1 MRNVKNQLEGTNT
14 IQPEHIA
21 LSHQQTEEAV
31 TLFKHY
37 DIDGNGSITKEEL
50 KKIMSSFEQPLDE
63 AEINLYFSQFDL
75 NESNGIDFH
84 EFLGVIKYWL
94 ANEMNRLAESEVL
107 GSSFELDELQVIVR
121 YFSIFLFNKEQV
133 LQKVGDTVDSVSIII
148 SGVAVAEKDQT
159 RQLLTE
165 GSIFGAT
172 HGVKLSA
179 YDTTVTAETNGI
191 VLSISID
198 QIAELVAKHPLI
210 TLKLNQ
216 SLDYKLTSMITKFT
230 SSGQR

>member
-1 MRNVKNQLEGTNT
+1 MKHQVATNT

-31 TLFKHY
+31 ALFKHY

-50 KKIMSSFEQPLDE
+50 KKIMGSFEQPLTDRD
-63 AEINLYFSQFDL
+63 ISSYFERFDL

-94 ANEMNRLAESEVL
+94 ANEVNRLAESDVL
-107 GSSFELDELQVIVR
+107 GSSFELDELRIIVR
-121 YFSIFLFNKEQV
+121 YFSIFLFSKDQV
-133 LQKVGDTVDSVSIII
+133 LQQAGDPVDSVSIIV
-148 SGVAVAEKDQT
+148 SGVAVAEQGKT

-165 GSIFGAT
+165 GSVFGAT
-172 HGVKLSA
+172 RGVKLSS
-179 YDTTVTAETNGI
+179 YDTKVTAETNGI
-191 VLSISID
+191 VLKISID

-230 SSGQR
+230 AGTQR

>member
-1 MRNVKNQLEGTNT
+1 MRHVRNQIEATNT

-31 TLFKHY
+31 ALFKHY

-50 KKIMSSFEQPLDE
+50 KKIMGSFEQPLSE
-63 AEINLYFSQFDL
+63 AEINTYFAKFDL

-94 ANEMNRLAESEVL
+94 ASEVNRLAESDVL
-107 GSSFELDELQVIVR
+107 GSSFEVDELRVIVR
-121 YFSIFLFNKEQV
+121 YFSISLFGKNQV
-133 LQKVGDTVDSVSIII
+133 LQQDGDPVDSVSVIV
-148 SGVAVAEKDQT
+148 SGVAVAEQGKT

-165 GSIFGAT
+165 GSVFGAT
-172 HGVKLSA
+172 HGVKLPS
-179 YDTTVTAETNGI
+179 YDTKVTAETNGI
-191 VLSISID
+191 ALRISID
-198 QIAELVAKHPLI
+198 QIAELVAKYPLI

-216 SLDYKLTSMITKFT
+216 SLDYKLTSMITKLT
-230 SSGQR
+230 SSSSR

>member
-1 MRNVKNQLEGTNT
+1 MKNIKNQLEAVSA

-50 KKIMSSFEQPLDE
+50 KKIMGSFEQPLNE
-63 AEINLYFSQFDL
+63 EEIDSYFTKFDL

-84 EFLGVIKYWL
+84 EFLGIIKCWL
-94 ANEMNRLAESEVL
+94 ANEMNRLAKSEVL
-107 GSSFELDELQVIVR
+107 GSSFELDELRVIVR
-121 YFSIFLFNKEQV
+121 YFSIFLFSKNQI
-133 LQKVGDTVDSVSIII
+133 LQNSGAPVDSVSIIV
-148 SGVAVAEKDQT
+148 SGVAVAEKG
-159 RQLLTE
+159 RNRELLTE

-172 HGVKLSA
+172 HGVKLSS
-179 YDTTVTAETNGI
+179 YDTKVVAETNGI
-191 VLSISID
+191 VLRISVD
-198 QIAELVAKHPLI
+198 QISELVAKHPLI

-216 SLDYKLTSMITKFT
+216 SLDYKLTSMIAKLT
-230 SSGQR
+230 R

>member
-1 MRNVKNQLEGTNT
+1 MKHQVATNT

-31 TLFKHY
+31 SLFKHY
-37 DIDGNGSITKEEL
+37 DIDGNGSITQEEL
-50 KKIMSSFEQPLDE
+50 KKIMGSFEQPLTDE
-63 AEINLYFSQFDL
+63 DISSYFSRFDL

-94 ANEMNRLAESEVL
+94 ASEVNRLAESDVL
-107 GSSFELDELQVIVR
+107 GSSFELDELRTIVR
-121 YFSIFLFNKEQV
+121 YFSIFLFSKDQV
-133 LQKVGDTVDSVSIII
+133 LQTAGDPVDSVSIII
-148 SGVAVAEKDQT
+148 SGVAVAEQGKT

-165 GSIFGAT
+165 SGVFGAT
-172 HGVKLSA
+172 RGVKLSS
-179 YDTTVTAETNGI
+179 YDTKVTAETNGI
-191 VLSISID
+191 MLRISID
-198 QIAELVAKHPLI
+198 QIAELVAKYPLI

-230 SSGQR
+230 TSSSR

>member
-1 MRNVKNQLEGTNT
+1 MKNQVEVVNA

-31 TLFKHY
+31 ALFKHY

-63 AEINLYFSQFDL
+63 ADIASYFDRFDL

-94 ANEMNRLAESEVL
+94 ASEVNRLAESDVL
-107 GSSFELDELQVIVR
+107 GSSFELDELRVIVR
-121 YFSIFLFNKEQV
+121 YFSILLFSKEQV
-133 LQKVGDTVDSVSIII
+133 LQQAGDPVDSVSIVV
-148 SGVAVAEKDQT
+148 SGVAVAEKGQT
-159 RQLLTE
+159 RELLTE
-165 GSIFGAT
+165 SSVFGAT
-172 HGVKLSA
+172 HGMKLSS
-179 YDTTVTAETNGI
+179 YDTKVTAETNGI
-191 VLSISID
+191 VLKINID
-198 QIAELVAKHPLI
+198 QIAELVTKYPLI

-230 SSGQR
+230 GSPKL